1 MMNQFLK
8 SAVTRFD
15 KLKGDKDF
23 LISPLSQEDAE
34 IIDELKVI
42 LKKVGREDV
51 LEILKSY
58 KEYKDQEI
66 KENLL
71 QWNIDHP
78 SLDLKRLVDKTAEK
92 IADESEKPEK
102 QNWQFYKIGDLSLR
116 SYHLLGVEE
125 FKKGEKYYIRLNP
138 TPENAKSI
146 PLYANYEVEYETE
159 EYRNQV
165 IENLTNFLSEQG
177 IDTIEM

>member
-42 LKKVGREDV
+42 LKKSGREDV

-78 SLDLKRLVDKTAEK
+78 SLGLKRLVDKTAEK

-102 QNWQFYKIGDLSLR
+102 QNWQFYKIGDISIR
-116 SYHLLGVEE
+116 SFDLICWEIFE
-125 FKKGEKYYIRLNP
+125 KNDKYYIRLNP
-138 TPENAKSI
+138 TPDNAKGI
-146 PLYANYEVEYETE
+146 PIHANYIVKFETE

-165 IENLTNFLSEQG
+165 IDNLINFLGDQG